1 MVVCHTRVL
10 PLDAMSTVNGTELVQ
25 KIESKGKGLP
35 PGWRR
40 EIVVRKNGMS
50 AGKTDVYYY
59 RYAGGH
65 CLSIRVQFYIS
76 PFLSPC
82 GKKFRSKP
90 QIARFLGENA
100 DLACFDFSRA
110 GTMADGTQRRRARD
124 RNPQGFTRKLDQR
137 PQVVTPAIRPL
148 TINPL
153 RASGPIRRTCGVIKL
168 PVMLLSPPAGDVTL
182 RDSVLGQQGVADQKS
197 HSLNV
202 VVQSHWDR
210 RFKSLNPQ
218 DHISGKEITRK
229 ELQQQAALSK
239 SAMPTSNSLATPLQQ
254 SISSIP
260 SLLNSHSGVL
270 HSTTPISASTQ
281 PSSLNSTRAVPV
293 AMATGTTSLTGTKLL
308 QQAQQLKALTNPS
321 PSSSPS
327 LSAPHIP
334 QRVTD
339 NDVIL
344 QEQRVQLLRQQLLAA
359 QGGL

>member
-1 MVVCHTRVL
+1 
-10 PLDAMSTVNGTELVQ
+10 
-25 KIESKGKGLP
+25 
-35 PGWRR
+35 
-40 EIVVRKNGMS
+40 
-50 AGKTDVYYY
+50 
-59 RYAGGH
+59 
-65 CLSIRVQFYIS
+65 
-76 PFLSPC
+76 
-82 GKKFRSKP
+82 
-90 QIARFLGENA
+90 
-100 DLACFDFSRA
+100 
-110 GTMADGTQRRRARD
+110 MADGTQRRRARD

-137 PQVVTPAIRPL
+137 PQIVPPAVRPL

-210 RFKSLNPQ
+210 RLKSLNPQ

-239 SAMPTSNSLATPLQQ
+239 PAPPTNDSLATPLQQ
-254 SISSIP
+254 PASSIP
-260 SLLNSHSGVL
+260 SLLNSQSISGVL
-270 HSTTPISASTQ
+270 HLATPISASTQ
-281 PSSLNSTRAVPV
+281 PSSLNSTRAMPV
-293 AMATGTTSLTGTKLL
+293 AMTTCTTPLTGTKLL

-321 PSSSPS
+321 SSSSPS

-334 QRVTD
+334 QCVTD